1 MTRKISKKLADLRTR
16 IDIVRFGIREC
27 RKGTYGLWAQKHWVK
42 VAIFTWQSKGD
53 FPKAWRNRQV
63 QLGHVAE

>member
-1 MTRKISKKLADLRTR
+1 MKRTIKGRLADLRTR
-16 IDIVRFGIREC
+16 IDVVLFGIKEC
-27 RKGTYGLWAQKHWVK
+27 RKGTYGPWAQRHWVK

-63 QLGHVAE
+63 QLGRIAE